1 MKWKSCKLK
10 SPYLKDPRLSDVI
23 AAIQVLSTYKFY
35 KLDFKGWSK
44 RITGSEENSE
54 HWKNVFI
61 EHPEFFRLNQT
72 KNRVSLAWR
81 RSHQRTYHV
90 DRNEIL
96 SRKACDELSETEISE
111 RLSRAPLNNNDIETL
126 INTAINLH
134 ARAIESEKEKRWLL
148 PSLITLI
155 AVLLGAYLG
164 K

>member
-1 MKWKSCKLK
+1 LK
-10 SPYLKDPRLSDVI
+10 SPYLKDQRLADVI

-44 RITGSEENSE
+44 RITGSEENFE
-54 HWKNVFI
+54 HWKIVFI
-61 EHPEFFRLNQT
+61 EHPEFFRLNHA
-72 KNRVSLAWR
+72 KDRVSLAWR

-96 SRKACDELSETEISE
+96 TKEECDSLGEQERNE
-111 RLSRAPLNNNDIETL
+111 RLSRTPLNNNDIETL

-134 ARAIESEKEKRWLL
+134 TRAIESEKEKRWML
-148 PSLITLI
+148 PSLVTIV